1 MLGRWLDWL
10 PSIDASYIRTKA
22 ERSIQL
28 VSQDKECCSSE
39 VSEESGMESVEDQQ
53 FQNLY
58 DKPSK
63 RQAQE
68 EYVKKFLEQPP
79 NNNLEEKDFPK
90 AFPKDLFIRYNT
102 PIPSSAAVERL
113 FSFGKDI
120 LCPKR
125 CRMTDKNFEMLLFLR
140 AKKS

>member
-1 MLGRWLDWL
+1 M
-10 PSIDASYIRTKA
+10 PVIDASYIRTKA

-39 VSEESGMESVEDQQ
+39 GSEESGMESVEDQL

-68 EYVKKFLEQPP
+68 DYVKKFLKQPR
-79 NNNLEEKDFPK
+79 NKNLEEKDFPNVFLK
-90 AFPKDLFIRYNT
+90 NLFIRYNT

-113 FSFGKDI
+113 FSLGKDI
-120 LCPKR
+120 LRLKC
-125 CRMTDKNFEMLLFLR
+125 CRITDKHFEMLLFLR
-140 AKKS
+140 ANKS

>member
-1 MLGRWLDWL
+1 MLG
-10 PSIDASYIRTKA
+10 IDASYIRTKA

-39 VSEESGMESVEDQQ
+39 EREESGMESVEDQL

-68 EYVKKFLEQPP
+68 DYVKKFLEQPP
-79 NNNLEEKDFPK
+79 KKNLEEKVFLN
-90 AFPKDLFIRYNT
+90 AFLKYLFIRCNT

-113 FSFGKDI
+113 FSLGKDI
-120 LCPKR
+120 LRPKR
-125 CRMTDKNFEMLLFLR
+125 CQMTDKHFEMLLFLR
-140 AKKS
+140 ANNS